1 MSYGADPI
9 ETFTGA
15 ATYTDRIL
23 KGAKLNELPVQLPV
37 RYYLGLN
44 LTTAK
49 TLGISFPSSLLLTAD
64 EVIE

>member
-1 MSYGADPI
+1 MSYGADPA

-23 KGAKLNELPVQLPV
+23 KGAKPSELPVQLPT